1 MAQPLMTFLDAVC
14 MSWFVGLNVLNLAL
28 WWFFITWLI
37 DLFLSFMFQSFPL
50 FALMQKVEQKDQGH
64 STAPHEWPA
73 SARQQSLDFGASL
86 R

>member
-1 MAQPLMTFLDAVC
+1 VCPIVGKNVEILLTNGFLVFGFSA
-14 MSWFVGLNVLNLAL
+14 WFR
-28 WWFFITWLI
+28 
-37 DLFLSFMFQSFPL
+37 SFPL

-73 SARQQSLDFGASL
+73 SARQQSLSFGLDL